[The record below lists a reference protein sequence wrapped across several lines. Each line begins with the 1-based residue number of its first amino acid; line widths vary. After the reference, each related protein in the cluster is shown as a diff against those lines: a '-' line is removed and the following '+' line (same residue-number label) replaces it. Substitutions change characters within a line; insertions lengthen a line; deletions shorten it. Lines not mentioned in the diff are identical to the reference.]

1 MVAQSI
7 GFFGGNILDNPR
19 NESCKAI
26 GFRNRV
32 VPTIESLRNDEKK
45 VIEDV
50 DKN

>member
-1 MVAQSI
+1 M
-7 GFFGGNILDNPR
+7 LDNPV

-26 GFRNRV
+26 GFRNRL
-32 VPTIESLRNDEKK
+32 VPIVESLRNDENK